1 MVIECGTELKTKKVL
16 WISRHEP
23 LQAQK
28 KELAEKLGD
37 FELIIHKEPIA
48 TAEKAVELAKSVK
61 ADYIVPVLPM
71 TFTMHLVTVAKRE
84 NFVVLRAEMETIHN
98 CTQTPCPEYN
108 KETDTIMISK
118 DLTTLEVIR
127 RHFRFREFVILR
139 DIKIITEPF

>member
-1 MVIECGTELKTKKVL
+1 MEVIGDMKTKKVL

-23 LQAQK
+23 LQVQK
-28 KELAEKLGD
+28 EELARRLGD

-71 TFTMHLVTVAKRE
+71 TFTMHLVAAAKRE

-98 CTQTPCPEYN
+98 CKQTPCPEFIE
-108 KETDTIMISK
+108 ETDTIMISK
-118 DLTTLEVIR
+118 DLTTLDMIR
-127 RHFRFREFVILR
+127 RHFRFREFVILK